1 MSEKSDVEKLRIL
14 LPHWIEHNNS
24 HVAEFVK
31 WQQAV
36 TGEVSDAA
44 VERLAEAV
52 EALEQGGR
60 ALDAAMA
67 ELGGSLEGESHHHHH
82 HHEHD

>member
-1 MSEKSDVEKLRIL
+1 MSERSDVEKLRIL

-36 TGEVSDAA
+36 TGKVGGAA
-44 VERLAEAV
+44 VERIAEAV
-52 EALEQGGR
+52 EALEKAGQALGAALAEMGGP
-60 ALDAAMA
+60 
-67 ELGGSLEGESHHHHH
+67 LEGESQHHHHH
-82 HHEHD
+82 

>member
-36 TGEVSDAA
+36 AGEGGDEA
-44 VERLAEAV
+44 VGRLAEAI
-52 EALEQGGR
+52 EALGKAGQ
-60 ALDAAMA
+60 ALDAALA
-67 ELGGSLEGESHHHHH
+67 ELGGPLAGENHHHHH
-82 HHEHD
+82 HHEDD

>member
-1 MSEKSDVEKLRIL
+1 MSEKSDIEKLRIL

-24 HVAEFVK
+24 HLAEFVK

-36 TGEVSDAA
+36 TGEATDAA

-52 EALEQGGR
+52 EALGKAGQ
-60 ALDAAMA
+60 ALDAALV
-67 ELGGSLEGESHHHHH
+67 ELGGALAGESHHHHH
-82 HHEHD
+82 HHEDD

>member
-36 TGEVSDAA
+36 TGEVGDAA

-52 EALEQGGR
+52 EALEQAGR
-60 ALDAAMA
+60 ALDAALA
-67 ELGGSLEGESHHHHH
+67 ELGGSLDGESHHHHH
-82 HHEHD
+82 HHEHN

>member
-1 MSEKSDVEKLRIL
+1 MSEKSDIEKLRIL

-36 TGEVSDAA
+36 AGATGDAA
-44 VERLAEAV
+44 VQRLAEAV
-52 EALEQGGR
+52 EALGKAGQ
-60 ALDAAMA
+60 ALDAALV
-67 ELGGSLEGESHHHHH
+67 ELGGPLEGEGHHHH
-82 HHEHD
+82 